1 VSAQQNQSTENSDG
15 RGGRLAGL
23 TTRGRSFLAA
33 GLAAMACGMLFDYRV
48 LLRVGAMLAM
58 LPLISIMVLARTR
71 YRVSCRRAL
80 EPARCGVGQEARVHL
95 RLENVSRLPSGTLL
109 VEDRV
114 PYVLGSRPRFVL
126 NKVEPHGRRRVV
138 YRVRSDVR
146 GRYLLGPLALRLADP
161 FGLVELSRSFSA
173 QHALTVTPQVHL
185 LPNAPV
191 GQAWS
196 GRGEGHATSVAA
208 AGEDDIGTREYRHGD
223 DLRRVHWRSTARTGE
238 LMVRRE
244 EQVWQSRATILL
256 DTRAIAH
263 RGDGPAS
270 SFEWAVSAAA
280 SIAIHM
286 ARHGYAVRLLTET
299 GQAVTAAAHDSSAAL
314 GLDFEG
320 MLLDALAVVDMSNA
334 ATLSGANAML
344 RQGGGDSLVIAVLG
358 DLSGDDA
365 SELARVRHSTTSGVA
380 FAMDTASWL
389 GGRPAATAQTRFQ
402 GSAQVLRVGGW
413 RVVEVEPGDRMPDLW
428 EQAARRGSGL
438 AGFVGAAGRGNA
450 DGAASAVS
458 GTSAPGGAGA
468 AGAAGTELGAAR

>member
-1 VSAQQNQSTENSDG
+1 VSAQQNQNADSNAAGS
-15 RGGRLAGL
+15 GGRLAGL

-33 GLAAMACGMLFDYRV
+33 GLAALACGVLFDYKV
-48 LLRVGAMLAM
+48 LLRVGALLAI
-58 LPLISIMVLARTR
+58 LPLVALMVLARTR

-80 EPARCGVGQEARVHL
+80 EPARVGVGQEARVHL

-126 NKVEPHGRRRVV
+126 NKVEPNGRRRVV

-173 QHALTVTPQVHL
+173 QHALTVTPIVHQ
-185 LPNAPV
+185 LPNTPI
-191 GQAWS
+191 GNAWS
-196 GRGEGHATSVAA
+196 GRGEGHAKSVSA

-256 DTRAIAH
+256 DTRSSAH

-280 SIAIHM
+280 SIALHL
-286 ARHGYAVRLLTET
+286 AHHGYAVRLLTET
-299 GQAVTAAAHDSSAAL
+299 GSAMTAAAHDSTTL

-320 MLLDALAVVDMSNA
+320 LLLDALAVVDTSSA
-334 ATLSGANAML
+334 TTLSGANTAL

-365 SELARVRHSTTSGVA
+365 AELARVRHSTTSGIA
-380 FAMDTASWL
+380 FTMNTTAWL
-389 GGRPAATAQTRFQ
+389 GGVTLTKSAERFA

-413 RVVEVEPGDRMPDLW
+413 RVVAVEPGERLADLW
-428 EQAARRGSGL
+428 EQAARRSGP
-438 AGFVGAAGRGNA
+438 VSSR
-450 DGAASAVS
+450 AASTAN
-458 GTSAPGGAGA
+458 SAGGI
-468 AGAAGTELGAAR
+468 R

>member
-1 VSAQQNQSTENSDG
+1 MSAQQNQNTENTDG

-33 GLAAMACGMLFDYRV
+33 GLAAMACGMLFDYKV

-58 LPLISIMVLARTR
+58 LPLIAIMVLARTR

-80 EPARCGVGQEARVHL
+80 EPARVGVGQEARVHL

-126 NKVEPHGRRRVV
+126 NKVEPNGRRRVV

-173 QHALTVTPQVHL
+173 QHALTVTPQVFA

-299 GQAVTAAAHDSSAAL
+299 GQAVTAAAHDSSAAV

-320 MLLDALAVVDMSNA
+320 MLLDALAVVEMSNA
-334 ATLSGANAML
+334 ATLSGANSML

-389 GGRPAATAQTRFQ
+389 GGRPMAQAQARFT
-402 GSAQVLRVGGW
+402 GSSQVLRVGGW
-413 RVVEVEPGDRMPDLW
+413 RVVGVEPGDRLPELW
-428 EQAARRGSGL
+428 EQAARRGAGLSGM
-438 AGFVGAAGRGNA
+438 
-450 DGAASAVS
+450 
-458 GTSAPGGAGA
+458 
-468 AGAAGTELGAAR
+468 AGTEMGAAR

>member
-1 VSAQQNQSTENSDG
+1 MSAQQNQNAENSDG
-15 RGGRLAGL
+15 RGGRLSGL

-33 GLAAMACGMLFDYRV
+33 GLAAMASGMLFDYKV
-48 LLRVGAMLAM
+48 LLRVGALLAV
-58 LPLISIMVLARTR
+58 LPLIAIMVLARTR

-80 EPARCGVGQEARVHL
+80 EPARVGVGQEARVHL

-173 QHALTVTPQVHL
+173 QHALTVTPQVHV

-286 ARHGYAVRLLTET
+286 ARRGYAVRLLTET
-299 GQAVTAAAHDSSAAL
+299 GQAVTAAAHDSSAAV

-320 MLLDALAVVDMSNA
+320 MLLDALAVVEMSNA

-344 RQGGGDSLVIAVLG
+344 RQGGGDSLVLAVLG

-389 GGRPAATAQTRFQ
+389 GGSPQEYARARFQ

-413 RVVEVEPGDRMPDLW
+413 RVVEVEPGDRVPDLW
-428 EQAARRGSGL
+428 EQAARRGTGSTGSTGIAGISG
-438 AGFVGAAGRGNA
+438 
-450 DGAASAVS
+450 DSSS
-458 GTSAPGGAGA
+458 GM
-468 AGAAGTELGAAR
+468 EMGAAR

>member
-1 VSAQQNQSTENSDG
+1 MSAQQNQNAENSDG
-15 RGGRLAGL
+15 RAGRLSGL

-33 GLAAMACGMLFDYRV
+33 GLAAMACGMLFDYKV
-48 LLRVGAMLAM
+48 LLRVGALLAV
-58 LPLISIMVLARTR
+58 LPLIAIMVLARTR

-80 EPARCGVGQEARVHL
+80 EPARVGVGQEARVHL

-299 GQAVTAAAHDSSAAL
+299 GQAVTAAAHDSSAAV

-320 MLLDALAVVDMSNA
+320 MLLDALAVVEMSNA

-344 RQGGGDSLVIAVLG
+344 RQGGGDSLVLAVLG

-365 SELARVRHSTTSGVA
+365 SELARVRHSTTAGVA

-389 GGRPAATAQTRFQ
+389 GGSPQEYAQARFQ

-413 RVVEVEPGDRMPDLW
+413 RVVEVEPGDRVPDLW
-428 EQAARRGSGL
+428 EQAARRGTGTGGIAGVGGTGGSSGM
-438 AGFVGAAGRGNA
+438 
-450 DGAASAVS
+450 
-458 GTSAPGGAGA
+458 
-468 AGAAGTELGAAR
+468 EMGAAR

>member
-1 VSAQQNQSTENSDG
+1 MSAQQNQNTDSSTAG

-33 GLAAMACGMLFDYRV
+33 GLAAVVCGMLFDYKV
-48 LLRVGAMLAM
+48 LLRVGALLAV
-58 LPLISIMVLARTR
+58 LPLVSVMVLARTR

-80 EPARCGVGQEARVHL
+80 EPARVGVGQEARVHL

-126 NKVEPHGRRRVV
+126 NKVEPNGRRRVV

-173 QHALTVTPQVHL
+173 QHALTVTPLVHD

-196 GRGEGHATSVAA
+196 GRGEGHATSVSA

-256 DTRAIAH
+256 DSRAAAH

-280 SIAIHM
+280 SIALHL

-299 GQAVTAAAHDSSAAL
+299 GGSVTAASHDSSAI
-314 GLDFEG
+314 GLEYEG
-320 MLLDALAVVDMSNA
+320 LLLDALAMVDTSNA
-334 ATLSGANAML
+334 TSLAGAHAML
-344 RQGGGDSLVIAVLG
+344 RQGGGDSLVIAILG
-358 DLSGDDA
+358 NLSGDDA
-365 SELARVRHSTTSGVA
+365 PELARVRHSTTAGVA
-380 FAMDTASWL
+380 FALDTAAWL
-389 GGRPAATAQTRFQ
+389 GASHVTEEAAARFA
-402 GSAQVLRVGGW
+402 GAAQVLRVGGW
-413 RVVEVEPGDRMPDLW
+413 RVVEVQPGDRLPELW
-428 EQAARRGSGL
+428 EHAAHGRASLADIRG
-438 AGFVGAAGRGNA
+438 
-450 DGAASAVS
+450 AV
-458 GTSAPGGAGA
+458 
-468 AGAAGTELGAAR
+468 

>member
-1 VSAQQNQSTENSDG
+1 MSAQQNQNTESSDG

-33 GLAAMACGMLFDYRV
+33 GLAAMACGMLFDYKV

-80 EPARCGVGQEARVHL
+80 EPARVGVGQEARVHL

-299 GQAVTAAAHDSSAAL
+299 GQAVTAAAHDSSAI

-320 MLLDALAVVDMSNA
+320 MLLDALAVVEMSNA

-389 GGRPAATAQTRFQ
+389 GGRPLAAAQARFQ

-413 RVVEVEPGDRMPDLW
+413 RVVEVEPGDRVPDLW
-428 EQAARRGSGL
+428 EQAARRGSGMI
-438 AGFVGAAGRGNA
+438 GTVGTAR
-450 DGAASAVS
+450 
-458 GTSAPGGAGA
+458 A
-468 AGAAGTELGAAR
+468 AGAAEPAATELGAAR

>member
-1 VSAQQNQSTENSDG
+1 VSAQQNQNTDSNLSG
-15 RGGRLAGL
+15 RSGRLAGL

-33 GLAAMACGMLFDYRV
+33 GLAALACGMLFDYKV
-48 LLRVGAMLAM
+48 LLRVGALLAV
-58 LPLISIMVLARTR
+58 LPLVSIMVLARTR

-80 EPARCGVGQEARVHL
+80 EPARVGVGQEARVHL

-126 NKVEPHGRRRVV
+126 NKVEPNGRRRVV

-173 QHALTVTPQVHL
+173 QHALTVTPLVHD
-185 LPNAPV
+185 LPNTPI

-196 GRGEGHATSVAA
+196 GRGDGHATSVSA

-256 DTRAIAH
+256 DTRSMAH

-280 SIAIHM
+280 SIALHL

-299 GQAVTAAAHDSSAAL
+299 GNAVNAAAHDSSSV

-320 MLLDALAVVDMSNA
+320 MLLDALAVVETSPANS
-334 ATLSGANAML
+334 LNGAYAML

-365 SELARVRHSTTSGVA
+365 AELARVRHSTTSGVA
-380 FAMDTASWL
+380 FTMNTAAWL
-389 GGRPAATAQTRFQ
+389 GGATLPATASHSGSAAQRHS

-413 RVVEVEPGDRMPDLW
+413 RVVEVEPGDRLGDLW
-428 EQAARRGSGL
+428 EQAARRT
-438 AGFVGAAGRGNA
+438 GAM
-450 DGAASAVS
+450 
-458 GTSAPGGAGA
+458 
-468 AGAAGTELGAAR
+468 ELGMGSVR

>member
-1 VSAQQNQSTENSDG
+1 
-15 RGGRLAGL
+15 
-23 TTRGRSFLAA
+23 
-33 GLAAMACGMLFDYRV
+33 M
-48 LLRVGAMLAM
+48 
-58 LPLISIMVLARTR
+58 
-71 YRVSCRRAL
+71 
-80 EPARCGVGQEARVHL
+80 
-95 RLENVSRLPSGTLL
+95 
-109 VEDRV
+109 
-114 PYVLGSRPRFVL
+114 
-126 NKVEPHGRRRVV
+126 
-138 YRVRSDVR
+138 
-146 GRYLLGPLALRLADP
+146 
-161 FGLVELSRSFSA
+161 
-173 QHALTVTPQVHL
+173 
-185 LPNAPV
+185 
-191 GQAWS
+191 
-196 GRGEGHATSVAA
+196 AA

-270 SFEWAVSAAA
+270 SFEWAVSSAA
-280 SIAIHM
+280 SIALHM

-299 GQAVTAAAHDSSAAL
+299 GQAVTAAAHDSSAV

-320 MLLDALAVVDMSNA
+320 MLLDALAVVEMSNA

-389 GGRPAATAQTRFQ
+389 GGKPMAQAQARFV

-413 RVVEVEPGDRMPDLW
+413 RVVEVEPGDRLPELW
-428 EQAARRGSGL
+428 ELAARRGARVL
-438 AGFVGAAGRGNA
+438 RAGRGGN
-450 DGAASAVS
+450 G
-458 GTSAPGGAGA
+458 GGAMSGDGDHEGTDAMTGRLRIGIAAAVALLLTSSGLLRLLAAGLVGLADRAGGDRGHRLRRAVPPADPAPAAGGAGPGRRRVLVRHGA
-468 AGAAGTELGAAR
+468 AGARRGVRRRPADLGGVPQARRPVLHRRARHPRHLRRRPGHRRASPRSWCSR

>member
-1 VSAQQNQSTENSDG
+1 MSAQQNQNTENTEG

-33 GLAAMACGMLFDYRV
+33 GLAAMACGMLFDYKV

-58 LPLISIMVLARTR
+58 LPLIAIMVLARTR

-80 EPARCGVGQEARVHL
+80 EPARVGVGQEARVHL

-126 NKVEPHGRRRVV
+126 NKVEPNGRRRVV

-173 QHALTVTPQVHL
+173 QHALTVTPQVHA

-270 SFEWAVSAAA
+270 SFEWAVSSAA
-280 SIAIHM
+280 SIALHM

-299 GQAVTAAAHDSSAAL
+299 GQAVTAAAHDSSAV

-320 MLLDALAVVDMSNA
+320 MLLDALAVVEMSNA

-389 GGRPAATAQTRFQ
+389 GGKPMAQARARFA

-413 RVVEVEPGDRMPDLW
+413 RVVEVEPGDRLPELW
-428 EQAARRGSGL
+428 ELAARRGAGGTGASGGTEGSRL
-438 AGFVGAAGRGNA
+438 SERTGAEVGA
-450 DGAASAVS
+450 S
-458 GTSAPGGAGA
+458 
-468 AGAAGTELGAAR
+468 